1 MRLLAGI
8 HALIARS
15 TDQYIIDQLKDL
27 SDEVS
32 TYDEEYFSAFEGMDN
47 TQIATAICSLW
58 SINTCMADCSKC
70 KKRNTCRCYTA
81 NEEEDPQS
89 IVDKAI
95 GRQFNF

>member
-58 SINTCMADCSKC
+58 SIN
-70 KKRNTCRCYTA
+70 R
-81 NEEEDPQS
+81 
-89 IVDKAI
+89 
-95 GRQFNF
+95 